1 MSMKEKENNTITWLQ
16 YNNIAGIVVSA
27 LMVSAT
33 FFALYTKVEV
43 LIVKFD
49 NLSALIEKQNITVSQ
64 IREKQVEIDKR
75 LSVVEA
81 SK

>member
-1 MSMKEKENNTITWLQ
+1 MKEKENNTITWLQ
-16 YNNIAGIVVSA
+16 YNNIAGIEVSA

>member
-1 MSMKEKENNTITWLQ
+1 MKEKENNTITWLQ

>member
-1 MSMKEKENNTITWLQ
+1 MKEKENNTITWLQ
-16 YNNIAGIVVSA
+16 YNNIEGIVVSA